1 MNIEKSWYNQGRTR
15 KLTDYIV
22 LYIRTSS
29 ETHPEYNILS
39 FDEQLK
45 AAEKYAD
52 IHNYEIKHISVDKG
66 ISGKSVD
73 NREGL
78 KEALFFIDDNDI
90 FMFYSLSHLSTDTKQ
105 CLDMINKIELRG
117 AIIVSLTQKI
127 DTVTPIGKLRLS
139 IMASIAEY
147 KTTQPLEN
155 IEDSIVPLLSNQL
168 NTNLPT
174 VQLTLELVKNI
185 ELTSIT
191 KN

>member
-1 MNIEKSWYNQGRTR
+1 
-15 KLTDYIV
+15 
-22 LYIRTSS
+22 
-29 ETHPEYNILS
+29 
-39 FDEQLK
+39 
-45 AAEKYAD
+45 
-52 IHNYEIKHISVDKG
+52 
-66 ISGKSVD
+66 
-73 NREGL
+73 
-78 KEALFFIDDNDI
+78 
-90 FMFYSLSHLSTDTKQ
+90 MFYSLSHLSTDTKQ